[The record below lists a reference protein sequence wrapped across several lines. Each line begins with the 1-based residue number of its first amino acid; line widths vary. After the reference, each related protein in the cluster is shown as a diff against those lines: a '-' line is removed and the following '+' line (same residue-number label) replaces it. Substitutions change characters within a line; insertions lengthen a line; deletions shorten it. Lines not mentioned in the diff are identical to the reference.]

1 MQIIFYFS
9 WTFCILPHFILSFHV
24 VKFQMVCHLG
34 LLIKREALF
43 SHLICIL
50 RPPFLFMIFKSTKLH
65 VIIWLFHVGV
75 ETCVLDMFSNPSL
88 NRVFSQLLLYWNPSS
103 RLIFK
108 LNYDNGITHDSSN
121 PTLIFLIYPIIC
133 TILNVDLRLVIGNH
147 LIDCGS
153 TSIKTFAGWFNF
165 LRSYLKWPNKLHTIE
180 IPPRPLKLWT
190 IIIKILT
197 FSRA

>member
-1 MQIIFYFS
+1 MQIIFSFQLNILHFATFYFVIS
-9 WTFCILPHFILSFHV
+9 CSQV
-24 VKFQMVCHLG
+24 SNGVSLG